1 MTGHHRTSYRKN
13 TGQKESI
20 LHALVF
26 TMPLLGKKFE
36 DIGIRDIFS
45 GFAKYQLEKQNNR
58 FVRLQMSHLLIHV
71 TEKIRPQLQ

>member
-1 MTGHHRTSYRKN
+1 
-13 TGQKESI
+13 
-20 LHALVF
+20 
-26 TMPLLGKKFE
+26 MPLLGKKFE